1 MPYSVVDL
9 FAGAGGLSLGFV
21 QTGKYEI
28 KVAFEREPHMQA
40 TYHRNHPTVELQG
53 DVCGADYADIQRRH
67 GAIDVVIGG
76 PPCQGFSNANRQ
88 KNHAISQNNMLV
100 KQYIRAI
107 RELQPKAFVMENVS
121 MLRSDVHRFYMEETD
136 LDIVEEYQ
144 IPNKNTPLHLLS
156 SEFVFDGALEIVQN
170 LELLQQR
177 LWPENHYR
185 ELNIIFKGEKNA
197 DKMKKSLE
205 KHRRKLT
212 EIAQAYIEDDAD
224 NYIAQKSREAFQ
236 AIIDYFD
243 GILEAD
249 RIHTLIE
256 PAIMIQ
262 RMLSKAK
269 EIFDNHIHVDS
280 YECTEKDGLLA
291 NIRSFAVFDYLKSIL
306 TSGEDGYVINSGVL
320 CAADFGAP
328 QKRERFVVMGIKKSI
343 SAVVFLPSRK
353 IKDGH
358 YKTVHDAI
366 YDLEDVPPVYDL
378 ADDEEGIPLEHKEQ
392 LSSVAQ
398 QLRDSDILKNH
409 IITKT
414 TDVAMAR
421 FKALHQGENFH
432 SLEESLKTNTY
443 TDVKRTQNTIYLRLN
458 YNEPSGTVLNV
469 RKSMWIHPT
478 LDRAISIREAARL
491 QTFPDSFV
499 FCGSKDKQY
508 QQVGNAVPPIMAKA
522 IAKQLAATLGK
533 NFVRQNKKMADNH
546 SKEVRSKNMSHIR
559 STNSK
564 PEEIVRKYLFSKG
577 FRYRKNVRTL
587 PGCPDIVLPKYHT
600 VIFVNGCFWHKHD
613 CGRFV
618 WPSSNTEYWIPKIN
632 RNVERD
638 KQNHKKLIDMGWKVL
653 IIWECELKKN
663 VREKRLTKLCG
674 EIIS

>member
-40 TYHRNHPTVELQG
+40 TYHRNHPTAELQG

-67 GAIDVVIGG
+67 GTIDVVIGG

-121 MLRSDVHRFYMEETD
+121 MLRSDVHRFYMEEAD

-177 LWPENHYR
+177 IWPENHYR
-185 ELNIIFKGEKNA
+185 ELNSNYKGEKNA
-197 DKMKKSLE
+197 EKMKKSLE
-205 KHRRKLT
+205 KHQRKLT
-212 EIAQAYIEDDAD
+212 EIAQVYIKDNAD

-236 AIIDYFD
+236 AIMDYFD

-269 EIFDNHIHVDS
+269 EIFDNHIHVDF

-291 NIRSFAVFDYLKSIL
+291 NIRSFAVFDYLRSIL
-306 TSGEDGYVINSGVL
+306 TSGEDGYAINSGIL

-328 QKRERFVVMGIKKSI
+328 QKRDRFVVMGIKKSI

-366 YDLEDVPPVYDL
+366 YDLEGVPPVYDL
-378 ADDEEGIPLEHKEQ
+378 ADDENGIPLEHKEQ
-392 LSSVAQ
+392 LSSLAQ

-443 TDVKRTQNTIYLRLN
+443 TDAKRTQNTIYLRLN

-522 IAKQLAATLGK
+522 IAKQLASTLGK
-533 NFVRQNKKMADNH
+533 KLREAEQ
-546 SKEVRSKNMSHIR
+546 E
-559 STNSK
+559 
-564 PEEIVRKYLFSKG
+564 
-577 FRYRKNVRTL
+577 
-587 PGCPDIVLPKYHT
+587 
-600 VIFVNGCFWHKHD
+600 NG
-613 CGRFV
+613 
-618 WPSSNTEYWIPKIN
+618 
-632 RNVERD
+632 
-638 KQNHKKLIDMGWKVL
+638 
-653 IIWECELKKN
+653 
-663 VREKRLTKLCG
+663 
-674 EIIS
+674 

>member
-9 FAGAGGLSLGFV
+9 FAGAGGLSLGFM
-21 QTGKYEI
+21 QTEKYDI
-28 KVAFEREPHMQA
+28 KVAFEKEPHMQA
-40 TYHRNHPTVELQG
+40 TYRHNHPNVELQG
-53 DVCGADYADIQRRH
+53 DVCGADYADIQRRC
-67 GAIDVVIGG
+67 GTIDVVIGG

-136 LDIVEEYQ
+136 LDVVGEYQ
-144 IPNKNTPLHLLS
+144 IPNKNTPLHLLNA
-156 SEFVFDGALEIVQN
+156 ELVFDGALEIVQN
-170 LELLQQR
+170 LDLLQQG
-177 LWPENHYR
+177 LWPEKHYR
-185 ELNIIFKGEKNA
+185 ELNIVYKGEKNT
-197 DKMKKSLE
+197 DKMEESLE
-205 KHRRKLT
+205 NHRRKLT
-212 EIAQAYIEDDAD
+212 QIAQSYIEDNTD
-224 NYIAQKSREAFQ
+224 NYIAQKSKEAFR
-236 AIIDYFD
+236 AIMDYFN
-243 GILEAD
+243 GTLEAD
-249 RIHTLIE
+249 RIHALIE

-306 TSGEDGYVINSGVL
+306 TSGEDGYTINSGVL
-320 CAADFGAP
+320 CAADFGVP
-328 QKRERFVVMGIKKSI
+328 QKRERFVVMGIKKNI
-343 SAVVFLPSRK
+343 STVVFLPSGK

-366 YDLEDVPPVYDL
+366 FDLEDVTPVYDL
-378 ADDEEGIPLEHKEQ
+378 ADDKEGIPLRQKEQ

-432 SLEESLKTNTY
+432 SLEDSLKTNTY

-458 YNEPSGTVLNV
+458 YDEPSGTVINV

-499 FCGSKDKQY
+499 FYGSKDKQY

-522 IAKQLAATLGK
+522 IAEQLATTLGK
-533 NFVRQNKKMADNH
+533 K
-546 SKEVRSKNMSHIR
+546 
-559 STNSK
+559 
-564 PEEIVRKYLFSKG
+564 LFEAE
-577 FRYRKNVRTL
+577 RE
-587 PGCPDIVLPKYHT
+587 
-600 VIFVNGCFWHKHD
+600 NG
-613 CGRFV
+613 R
-618 WPSSNTEYWIPKIN
+618 
-632 RNVERD
+632 
-638 KQNHKKLIDMGWKVL
+638 
-653 IIWECELKKN
+653 
-663 VREKRLTKLCG
+663 
-674 EIIS
+674 

>member
-9 FAGAGGLSLGFV
+9 FAGAGGLSLGFM
-21 QTGKYEI
+21 QTGKYDI
-28 KVAFEREPHMQA
+28 KVAFEREPYMQA
-40 TYHRNHPTVELQG
+40 TYHRNHPNVELQG
-53 DVCGADYADIQRRH
+53 DVCNADYADIQRRH
-67 GAIDVVIGG
+67 GTIDVIIGG

-107 RELQPKAFVMENVS
+107 RELHPKAFVMENVS
-121 MLRSDVHRFYMEETD
+121 MLRSDVHRFYMEEAD
-136 LDIVEEYQ
+136 LDIVDEYQ
-144 IPNKNTPLHLLS
+144 IPNKNTPLHLLDT
-156 SEFVFDGALEIVQN
+156 EFVFDDALELVQN
-170 LELLQQR
+170 LDLIQQN

-185 ELNIIFKGEKNA
+185 ELNIIYKGEKNA

-212 EIAQAYIEDDAD
+212 EIAQTYIEDDAD

-236 AIIDYFD
+236 AIMDYFD

-249 RIHTLIE
+249 RIHILIE

-306 TSGEDGYVINSGVL
+306 TSGEDGYAINSGVL

-421 FKALHQGENFH
+421 FKALYQGENFH
-432 SLEESLKTNTY
+432 SLEESLKTNT
-443 TDVKRTQNTIYLRLN
+443 
-458 YNEPSGTVLNV
+458 
-469 RKSMWIHPT
+469 
-478 LDRAISIREAARL
+478 
-491 QTFPDSFV
+491 
-499 FCGSKDKQY
+499 
-508 QQVGNAVPPIMAKA
+508 
-522 IAKQLAATLGK
+522 
-533 NFVRQNKKMADNH
+533 
-546 SKEVRSKNMSHIR
+546 
-559 STNSK
+559 
-564 PEEIVRKYLFSKG
+564 
-577 FRYRKNVRTL
+577 
-587 PGCPDIVLPKYHT
+587 
-600 VIFVNGCFWHKHD
+600 
-613 CGRFV
+613 
-618 WPSSNTEYWIPKIN
+618 
-632 RNVERD
+632 
-638 KQNHKKLIDMGWKVL
+638 
-653 IIWECELKKN
+653 
-663 VREKRLTKLCG
+663 
-674 EIIS
+674 

>member
-21 QTGKYEI
+21 QTGKYEV

-40 TYHRNHPTVELQG
+40 TYHRNHPDVELHG
-53 DVCGADYADIQRRH
+53 DVCDADYADIQRRY
-67 GAIDVVIGG
+67 GDIDIVIGG

-107 RELQPKAFVMENVS
+107 RELRPKAFVMENVS
-121 MLRSDVHRFYMEETD
+121 MLRSDVHRFYMGETD

-144 IPNKNTPLHLLS
+144 IPNKNTPLHLLN

-185 ELNIIFKGEKNA
+185 ELNIIYKGEKNA
-197 DKMKKSLE
+197 DKMKKSLK
-205 KHRRKLT
+205 KHQRKLT
-212 EIAQAYIEDDAD
+212 EIAQTYIENDAG
-224 NYIAQKSREAFQ
+224 NYIAQRSREAFQ
-236 AIIDYFD
+236 AVMDYFD

-280 YECTEKDGLLA
+280 YECTEKDGILA

-306 TSGEDGYVINSGVL
+306 TSGEDGYAINSGVL

-328 QKRERFVVMGIKKSI
+328 QKRNRFVIMGIKKSI
-343 SAVVFLPSRK
+343 SEVVFLPSK
-353 IKDGH
+353 KVKDGR
-358 YKTVHDAI
+358 YRTVRDAI
-366 YDLEDVPPVYDL
+366 CDLEYVPPVYDL
-378 ADDEEGIPLEHKEQ
+378 ADDEEGIPLKAKEQ
-392 LSSVAQ
+392 LSPLAK

-421 FKALHQGENFH
+421 FKALNQGQNFH
-432 SLEESLKTNTY
+432 SLNDSLKTNTY

-458 YNEPSGTVLNV
+458 YEEPSGTVINV

-522 IAKQLAATLGK
+522 IAKQLATTLGK
-533 NFVRQNKKMADNH
+533 KLREAEQ
-546 SKEVRSKNMSHIR
+546 E
-559 STNSK
+559 
-564 PEEIVRKYLFSKG
+564 
-577 FRYRKNVRTL
+577 
-587 PGCPDIVLPKYHT
+587 
-600 VIFVNGCFWHKHD
+600 NG
-613 CGRFV
+613 
-618 WPSSNTEYWIPKIN
+618 
-632 RNVERD
+632 
-638 KQNHKKLIDMGWKVL
+638 
-653 IIWECELKKN
+653 
-663 VREKRLTKLCG
+663 
-674 EIIS
+674 

>member
-1 MPYSVVDL
+1 MLYSVVDL

-28 KVAFEREPHMQA
+28 KVAFEREPYMQA
-40 TYHRNHPTVELQG
+40 TYHRNHPTVELQE
-53 DVCGADYADIQRRH
+53 DVCGADYADIQRRY
-67 GAIDVVIGG
+67 GTIDVVIGG

-107 RELQPKAFVMENVS
+107 RELHPKAFVMENVS

-170 LELLQQR
+170 LELLQQK

-185 ELNIIFKGEKNA
+185 ELNIIFKGEKNV

-212 EIAQAYIEDDAD
+212 EIAQVYIEDDAD

-236 AIIDYFD
+236 AIMDYFD

-249 RIHTLIE
+249 KIHTLIE

-306 TSGEDGYVINSGVL
+306 TSGEDGYAINSGVL

-343 SAVVFLPSRK
+343 SAVVFLPSGK

-392 LSSVAQ
+392 LSSVVQ

-522 IAKQLAATLGK
+522 IAKQLAATLG
-533 NFVRQNKKMADNH
+533 
-546 SKEVRSKNMSHIR
+546 E
-559 STNSK
+559 
-564 PEEIVRKYLFSKG
+564 
-577 FRYRKNVRTL
+577 
-587 PGCPDIVLPKYHT
+587 
-600 VIFVNGCFWHKHD
+600 
-613 CGRFV
+613 
-618 WPSSNTEYWIPKIN
+618 
-632 RNVERD
+632 
-638 KQNHKKLIDMGWKVL
+638 
-653 IIWECELKKN
+653 
-663 VREKRLTKLCG
+663 
-674 EIIS
+674 

>member
-21 QTGKYEI
+21 QTKKYEI

-40 TYHRNHPTVELQG
+40 TYHRNHPNVELQG
-53 DVCGADYADIQRRH
+53 DVCGADYTDIQRRH

-107 RELQPKAFVMENVS
+107 RDLQPKAFVMENVS
-121 MLRSDVHRFYMEETD
+121 MLRSDVHRFYMEEAD
-136 LDIVEEYQ
+136 LDIVEAYQ
-144 IPNKNTPLHLLS
+144 IPNKNTPLHLLN

-177 LWPENHYR
+177 LWPESHYR
-185 ELNIIFKGEKNA
+185 ELNIIYKGEKNA
-197 DKMKKSLE
+197 EKMKKSLE
-205 KHRRKLT
+205 KHQRKLT
-212 EIAQAYIEDDAD
+212 EIAQVYIKDNAD
-224 NYIAQKSREAFQ
+224 YYIAQKSREAFQ
-236 AIIDYFD
+236 AIMDYFD

-269 EIFDNHIHVDS
+269 EIFDNHIHVDF

-291 NIRSFAVFDYLKSIL
+291 NIRSFAVFDYLRSIL
-306 TSGEDGYVINSGVL
+306 TSGEDGYAINSGIL

-328 QKRERFVVMGIKKSI
+328 QKRDRFVVMGIKKSI

-366 YDLEDVPPVYDL
+366 YDLEGVPPVYDL
-378 ADDEEGIPLEHKEQ
+378 ADDENGIPLEHKEQ
-392 LSSVAQ
+392 LSSLAQ

-443 TDVKRTQNTIYLRLN
+443 TDAKRTQNTIYLRLN

-522 IAKQLAATLGK
+522 IAKQLASTLGK
-533 NFVRQNKKMADNH
+533 KLREAEQ
-546 SKEVRSKNMSHIR
+546 E
-559 STNSK
+559 
-564 PEEIVRKYLFSKG
+564 
-577 FRYRKNVRTL
+577 
-587 PGCPDIVLPKYHT
+587 
-600 VIFVNGCFWHKHD
+600 NG
-613 CGRFV
+613 
-618 WPSSNTEYWIPKIN
+618 
-632 RNVERD
+632 
-638 KQNHKKLIDMGWKVL
+638 
-653 IIWECELKKN
+653 
-663 VREKRLTKLCG
+663 
-674 EIIS
+674 

>member
-9 FAGAGGLSLGFV
+9 FAGAGGSSLGFV

-40 TYHRNHPTVELQG
+40 TYHRNHPNVELQG

-67 GAIDVVIGG
+67 GAIDIVIGG

-185 ELNIIFKGEKNA
+185 ELNIIYKGEKNT

-236 AIIDYFD
+236 AIMDYFD
-243 GILEAD
+243 GVLEAD

-262 RMLSKAK
+262 RMLSKAR

-291 NIRSFAVFDYLKSIL
+291 NIRSFAVFDYLKGIL
-306 TSGEDGYVINSGVL
+306 TSGEDGYAINSGVL

-533 NFVRQNKKMADNH
+533 KLREAEQ
-546 SKEVRSKNMSHIR
+546 E
-559 STNSK
+559 
-564 PEEIVRKYLFSKG
+564 
-577 FRYRKNVRTL
+577 
-587 PGCPDIVLPKYHT
+587 
-600 VIFVNGCFWHKHD
+600 NG
-613 CGRFV
+613 
-618 WPSSNTEYWIPKIN
+618 
-632 RNVERD
+632 
-638 KQNHKKLIDMGWKVL
+638 
-653 IIWECELKKN
+653 
-663 VREKRLTKLCG
+663 
-674 EIIS
+674 

>member
-9 FAGAGGLSLGFV
+9 FAGAGGLSLGFM
-21 QTGKYEI
+21 QTEKYDI
-28 KVAFEREPHMQA
+28 KVAFEKEPHMQA
-40 TYHRNHPTVELQG
+40 TYRHNHPNVELQG
-53 DVCGADYADIQRRH
+53 DVCGADYADIQRRC
-67 GAIDVVIGG
+67 GTIDVVIGG

-136 LDIVEEYQ
+136 LDVVGEYQ
-144 IPNKNTPLHLLS
+144 IPNKNTPLHLLNA
-156 SEFVFDGALEIVQN
+156 ELVFDGALEIVQN
-170 LELLQQR
+170 LDLLQQG
-177 LWPENHYR
+177 LWPEKHYR
-185 ELNIIFKGEKNA
+185 ELNIVYKGEKNT
-197 DKMKKSLE
+197 DKMEESLE
-205 KHRRKLT
+205 NHRRKLT
-212 EIAQAYIEDDAD
+212 QIAQSYIEDNTD
-224 NYIAQKSREAFQ
+224 NYIAQKSKEAFR
-236 AIIDYFD
+236 AIMDYFN
-243 GILEAD
+243 GTLEAN
-249 RIHTLIE
+249 RIHALIE
-256 PAIMIQ
+256 PAVMIQ

-306 TSGEDGYVINSGVL
+306 TSGEDGYAINSGVL
-320 CAADFGAP
+320 CAADFGVP
-328 QKRERFVVMGIKKSI
+328 QKRERFVVMGIKKNI
-343 SAVVFLPSRK
+343 STVVFLPSGK
-353 IKDGH
+353 IKDEH

-366 YDLEDVPPVYDL
+366 FDLEDVTPVYDL
-378 ADDEEGIPLEHKEQ
+378 ADDKEGIPLRQKEQ

-414 TDVAMAR
+414 TDVAMVR

-432 SLEESLKTNTY
+432 SLDDSLKTNTY

-458 YNEPSGTVLNV
+458 YDEPSGTVINV

-499 FCGSKDKQY
+499 FYGSKDKQY

-522 IAKQLAATLGK
+522 IAEQLATTLGK
-533 NFVRQNKKMADNH
+533 K
-546 SKEVRSKNMSHIR
+546 
-559 STNSK
+559 
-564 PEEIVRKYLFSKG
+564 LFEAE
-577 FRYRKNVRTL
+577 RE
-587 PGCPDIVLPKYHT
+587 
-600 VIFVNGCFWHKHD
+600 NG
-613 CGRFV
+613 R
-618 WPSSNTEYWIPKIN
+618 
-632 RNVERD
+632 
-638 KQNHKKLIDMGWKVL
+638 
-653 IIWECELKKN
+653 
-663 VREKRLTKLCG
+663 
-674 EIIS
+674 